1 MGMTNKNITCHRV
14 MEILWLSIVL
24 YSVGLGLVLHFRP
37 ALMFQE
43 NGAWKEFGY
52 QRSPRH
58 TLVPFW
64 LFAITWAFISYAIA
78 TSVSWLMPVGATAAY
93 YSNTAFASSAEEE
106 EEEEAEEEAEE
117 EEDEEET
124 VSRVSE
130 SKEPQPRAGYYVRDT
145 SVPEGGL
152 EKYIYFG
159 PGKPE

>member
-1 MGMTNKNITCHRV
+1 

-78 TSVSWLMPVGATAAY
+78 SSVSWMMPVAATASY
-93 YSNTAFASSAEEE
+93 YSNTAFASSAEE
-106 EEEEAEEEAEE
+106 AEEAEE
-117 EEDEEET
+117 EEEEEEA

-130 SKEPQPRAGYYVRDT
+130 SKEPRAGYYVRDT